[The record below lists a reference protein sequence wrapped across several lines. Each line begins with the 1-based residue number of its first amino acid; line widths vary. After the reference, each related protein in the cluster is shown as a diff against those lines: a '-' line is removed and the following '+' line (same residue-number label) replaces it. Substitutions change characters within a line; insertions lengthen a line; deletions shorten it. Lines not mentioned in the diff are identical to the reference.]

1 VAVPADTIAASMRAA
16 RAAFLIL
23 LLVSGFQV
31 LHYYPKL
38 PEQVASH
45 FDGAGEANGFQSRS
59 MFLAFH
65 AGAIVIPSVIFLLVP
80 ALLHRIPPALINMPR
95 KDYWLAPGRRES
107 SLALMAA
114 LLTWFGVASL
124 ALVTVVIELVLRANL
139 PGGDGRLSPVLLWAL
154 LGAYFL
160 FVGIWL
166 CLVFTRFRRVA
177 D

>member
-1 VAVPADTIAASMRAA
+1 MRAA
-16 RAAFLIL
+16 RTTFLIL
-23 LLVSGFQV
+23 LLVSGFQI
-31 LHYYPKL
+31 LHYYPRL

-45 FDGAGEANGFQSRS
+45 FDGSGEANGFQSRP

-65 AGAIVIPSVIFLLVP
+65 AGSIVLLSVVFLLVP

-95 KDYWLAPGRRES
+95 KDYWLAPERRES
-107 SLALMAA
+107 SMALLAA

-124 ALVTVVIELVLRANL
+124 ALTTVVIELVLRANL
-139 PGGDGRLSPVLLWAL
+139 PGGSGRLSAVLLWAL

-166 CLVFTRFRRVA
+166 FVVFTRFRRIP